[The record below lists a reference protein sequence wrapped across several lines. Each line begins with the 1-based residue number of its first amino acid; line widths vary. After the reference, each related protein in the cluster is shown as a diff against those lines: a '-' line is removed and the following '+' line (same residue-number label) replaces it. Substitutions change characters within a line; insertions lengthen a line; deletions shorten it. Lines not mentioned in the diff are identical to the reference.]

1 MAKGIQ
7 PQEKI
12 NTQVGHVTDLMP
24 TLLEL
29 AGASYQPKE
38 SGKSYPEL
46 VGHSLVPSFSGKSYQ
61 RAPMIWE
68 HNGNRALRKGKW
80 KLVAEGIKGKWEL
93 YDMEADRSETNN
105 LASQHPDIVKTL
117 TAKWDKIAKA
127 THVYPLDG
135 RVWGTK
141 IKDPLGNRSEI
152 KR

>member
-1 MAKGIQ
+1 MAEGIQ
-7 PQEKI
+7 PQEKV

-38 SGKSYPEL
+38 SGKSYSEL
-46 VGHSLVPSFSGKSYQ
+46 VGHSLVPSFSATSYQ
-61 RAPMIWE
+61 RAPIIWE
-68 HNGNRALRKGKW
+68 HNGNRALLEGKW
-80 KLVAEGIKGKWEL
+80 KLVAEGIKGEWEL

-105 LASQHPDIVKTL
+105 LAKQHPEAVKKMATH
-117 TAKWDKIAKA
+117 WDKIAKD

-141 IKDPLGNRSEI
+141 IKDPLGN
-152 KR
+152 KVK

>member
-1 MAKGIQ
+1 MAEGIQ

-38 SGKSYPEL
+38 SNKSYPEL
-46 VGHSLVPSFSGKSYQ
+46 VGHSLVPSFTATSYQ
-61 RAPMIWE
+61 RVPIIWE
-68 HNGNRALRKGKW
+68 HNRNRALLEGKW

-105 LASQHPDIVKTL
+105 LAKQQPEVVK
-117 TAKWDKIAKA
+117 AMAAEWDKIAKD

>member
-1 MAKGIQ
+1 MSFAFASKV
-7 PQEKI
+7 

-38 SGKSYPEL
+38 SGESYPKL

-61 RAPMIWE
+61 RAPIIWE
-68 HNGNRALRKGKW
+68 HNGNRALLEGKW
-80 KLVAEGIKGKWEL
+80 KLVAEGIKGNWEL

-105 LASQHPDIVKTL
+105 LAKQNPGVVKKM
-117 TAKWDKIAKA
+117 AAHWDKIAKD

-135 RVWGTK
+135 RGWGTK
-141 IKDPLGNRSEI
+141 IKDPLGN
-152 KR
+152 KVK

>member
-1 MAKGIQ
+1 
-7 PQEKI
+7 
-12 NTQVGHVTDLMP
+12 MP

-38 SGKSYPEL
+38 SGKSYPDL
-46 VGHSLVPSFSGKSYQ
+46 VGQSLVPTFTGKNYE
-61 RAPMIWE
+61 RAPIIWE
-68 HNGNRALRKGKW
+68 HNANRAIRDGKW
-80 KLVAEGIKGKWEL
+80 KLVAQGIKGKWEL

-105 LASQHPDIVKTL
+105 LAKQHPEVVEKM
-117 TAKWDKIAKA
+117 AVHWDKIAKA